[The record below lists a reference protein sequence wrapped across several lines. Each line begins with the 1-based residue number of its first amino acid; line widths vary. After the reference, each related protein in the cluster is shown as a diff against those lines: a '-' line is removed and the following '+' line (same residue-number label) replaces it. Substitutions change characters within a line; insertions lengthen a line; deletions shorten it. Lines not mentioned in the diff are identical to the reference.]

1 MSIIKFSREK
11 TRILKGIALIL
22 MIIHHTSIP
31 ELWAVEGTG
40 VYNYFQNQV
49 YVTKLCVWIF
59 AFLVGYGFFYS
70 ANKTLKYSLKRILLL
85 IIPFWTMMF
94 LMFIPFSFYTGGIN
108 NAMEYKEI
116 GCPVLRS

>member
-40 VYNYFQNQV
+40 VYNYFQN
-49 YVTKLCVWIF
+49 
-59 AFLVGYGFFYS
+59 
-70 ANKTLKYSLKRILLL
+70 
-85 IIPFWTMMF
+85 
-94 LMFIPFSFYTGGIN
+94 
-108 NAMEYKEI
+108 
-116 GCPVLRS
+116 